1 MAFTFVDVGKV
12 INQEDL
18 VNKSN
23 PGNYTMI
30 LYTAR
35 GASPA
40 NLANITEATATGYAE
55 VDMLGANWVIN
66 ATSAAYPQVS
76 FVLTS
81 EESILGFAIKRD
93 AVLSGWEDFSDG
105 PYVIPAEG
113 GTINVTFTQNYTA

>member
-55 VDMLGANWVIN
+55 
-66 ATSAAYPQVS
+66 
-76 FVLTS
+76 
-81 EESILGFAIKRD
+81 ESILGFAIKRD
-93 AVLSGWEDFSDG
+93 AVLIGWEDFSDG